1 MASESFKEDPLQ
13 GRGSFVEKPGKGE
26 VRMAGSSKWGCLP
39 GRREAAR
46 SHRRTCTLHREPQRG
61 PVCAHRGWQAW
72 AYVWMHVCVHLCIRI
87 CMCSRVCKY
96 EHMCLCAYLCT
107 STHVFAFVH
116 ALVSAHMYV
125 SVYYIE

>member
-46 SHRRTCTLHREPQRG
+46 SHRRTALCTESPNRG

-72 AYVWMHVCVHLCIRI
+72 AYVWMHVCVHLFIRI
-87 CMCSRVCKY
+87 CMCSCVCKY
-96 EHMCLCAYLCT
+96 EHMCLCT
-107 STHVFAFVH
+107 STHVHSFMH
-116 ALVSAHMYV
+116 L
-125 SVYYIE
+125 